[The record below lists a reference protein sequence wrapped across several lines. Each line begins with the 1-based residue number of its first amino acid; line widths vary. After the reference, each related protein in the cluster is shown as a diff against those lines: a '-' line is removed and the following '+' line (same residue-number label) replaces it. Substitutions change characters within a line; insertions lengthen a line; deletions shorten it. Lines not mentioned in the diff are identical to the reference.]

1 MPLDARWDTASQ
13 SPFLFIIF
21 KAFPINISNSG
32 MYAFLSPIQH
42 FCILLYKLL
51 LTPLY
56 NQSLAHSQLS
66 TPTVPNIPC
75 CLDYFLPPIHT
86 VRPQEFSFGLALC
99 LTISPFRL
107 HVSFPNDF
115 SMGRSGTSVA
125 CGSILCSAKC
135 IHTKART
142 SADMAPESHSSPFRM
157 LHPQSL
163 AQQFR
168 MSRIVSF
175 ASPHLPSLYSTPM
188 RLAVRA
194 PFRARIVGVE
204 FRRHSFAHVR
214 FCSYT
219 MSSEH
224 V

>member
-1 MPLDARWDTASQ
+1 MHVGIPRHSLPFYLLFSK
-13 SPFLFIIF
+13 PFLLTFQTPVCTPSCPQYNIF
-21 KAFPINISNSG
+21 VFSHTNSFLRPYTINPLPTANS
-32 MYAFLSPIQH
+32 SP
-42 FCILLYKLL
+42 
-51 LTPLY
+51 
-56 NQSLAHSQLS
+56 
-66 TPTVPNIPC
+66 PTVPNIPC

-194 PFRARIVGVE
+194 PSRARIVGVE
-204 FRRHSFAHVR
+204 FRRH
-214 FCSYT
+214 
-219 MSSEH
+219 
-224 V
+224 